1 MMMKKNRVNYKR
13 EMNQIIEQ
21 GANRHALFA
30 LVRDMVD
37 NLGRDG
43 GALAFNALNDALE
56 LPLNAPAEEVIYD
69 VLDALSGQCNHTF
82 WIGSGDYHVA
92 PQAA

>member
-1 MMMKKNRVNYKR
+1 MKKNRVNYER

-21 GANRHALFA
+21 GVNRHALFA
-30 LVRDMVD
+30 LVCDMVD

-43 GALAFNALNDALE
+43 GTHAFNDALD
-56 LPLNAPAEEVIYD
+56 LPLNAAHAEEVIYD
-69 VLDALSGQCNHTF
+69 VLDALSGQYNRAF
-82 WIGSGDYHVA
+82 LIGSSDYHVA

>member
-1 MMMKKNRVNYKR
+1 MLICHRRFFRCV
-13 EMNQIIEQ
+13 EQ

-69 VLDALSGQCNHTF
+69 VLDALSGQCNRTF